1 MSTSNEP
8 FDEVMSTQDVGAP
21 RRDRTQ
27 HGGAGRV
34 DDDVLERLT
43 EQERVDV
50 GIADYDPDDVPPATD
65 VPSDVAI
72 TDTEQYQE
80 ELTEA
85 RRVARE
91 GTQE

>member
-1 MSTSNEP
+1 MSTPDEP
-8 FDEVMSTQDVGAP
+8 FDEVMSTHDVGAP
-21 RRDRTQ
+21 HRDRTQ

-34 DDDVLERLT
+34 DDDVLQRLT

-50 GIADYDPDDVPPATD
+50 GAADYDPDHIPSATD
-65 VPSDVAI
+65 EPTNVPI
-72 TDTEQYQE
+72 TETEQYQE

-91 GTQE
+91 ATTS